1 MLEGYHFDFTF
12 EWTKIKFGVS
22 EGRLI
27 PLGNKTIA
35 KQRSPWSRVSMVCN
49 TDLDQ
54 GEENPNFRK
63 NRKHK
68 QSCDPVLLASLCLF
82 GLLFVGKKKVT
93 FDL

>member
-1 MLEGYHFDFTF
+1 M
-12 EWTKIKFGVS
+12 S

-49 TDLDQ
+49 TDDQ

-63 NRKHK
+63 DSKHK

-82 GLLFVGKKKVT
+82 GFLLFVGKKKVT